1 MANGSDTHP
10 PTHHPPSPVSIY
22 RDDVTFRDPV
32 NAFTGLPAYRTIFW
46 SIRFHARLF
55 FAARRVDVSRIWQPF
70 DTEVKVRW
78 TATGKSR
85 LPWQPVAVFD
95 GVSTFKFDSNG
106 KVFEHAV
113 DNVALRFPPL
123 GRRSP
128 VFAALNMVP
137 AVDGVPVPGGGAPCP
152 NFEDA
157 PMAAAG
163 APLASASTSL
173 APRRLV
179 RRLAAA
185 RASSSVDGASD
196 AASDAVLALAD
207 GDAYTFL
214 SAADRVRLAAG
225 A

>member
-1 MANGSDTHP
+1 MGADPPTHP
-10 PTHHPPSPVSIY
+10 PHPTPPVSIY

-95 GVSTFKFDSNG
+95 GVSTFRFDSQG
-106 KVFEHAV
+106 KVFEHSV

-128 VFAALNMVP
+128 LFAALNMVP

-157 PMAAAG
+157 PREAA
-163 APLASASTSL
+163 APLASSSSL
-173 APRRLV
+173 PPRRLG

-185 RASSSVDGASD
+185 RASASATATAAVDGG
-196 AASDAVLALAD
+196 AAAATDAVLVLAD
-207 GDAYTFL
+207 SDAYTFL
-214 SAADRVRLAAG
+214 SEAERLAAG